1 MWCINDQS
9 YKLFVLSTENGP
21 VGVAVPVEDEP
32 NKFVA
37 GSGTDFVL
45 VTWDSGF
52 NLTKASS
59 KILATVEAKQN
70 GTRWNDGKVDSSGR
84 FWGGLYQNIMYR
96 LLVDGNN

>member
-1 MWCINDQS
+1 M
-9 YKLFVLSTENGP
+9 
-21 VGVAVPVEDEP
+21 EDEP
-32 NKFVA
+32 NTFVA
-37 GSGTDFVL
+37 GSGIDFVL